1 MAPKK
6 KLDAAVPTE
15 KGSVLKTLQ
24 GKYKETVQLG
34 LESGPVEVLSTGS
47 LALDLATG
55 IGGYPRGRITE
66 LSGFE
71 STGKTTHA
79 LKLVARAQSLGLRC
93 LFLDTEWALD
103 RKWATGL
110 GVDVDALEVYR
121 ADSLEIAGESCVAIA
136 DSGEFDVIVFDS
148 VAGAP
153 IEALLEGDIGDA
165 NMGKRA
171 KIMSGFMPKLNGPV
185 KRNNVWMLFTNQLR
199 SSMDIYKPD
208 VAPGGHALPF
218 HASMRIHLSA
228 RPEKMQPGQTP
239 NKVNIRAKINKNKLS
254 APFKVA
260 EYALGFD
267 GEFDTFAE
275 VADVFTN
282 SDYLEGLGIIKG
294 GAWYT
299 LPDELVAEGYESKI
313 QGNAKIAEMLSSD
326 MEHFAK
332 VEQYLRQRLI
342 RGGIPFN
349 PFGESEIVTL

>member
-6 KLDAAVPTE
+6 KLDSAAPSE

-24 GKYKETVQLG
+24 SKYKETVQLG
-34 LESGPVEVLSTGS
+34 LESGPIEVLSTGS
-47 LALDLATG
+47 LALDIATG

-79 LKLVARAQSLGLRC
+79 LKLIARAQSIGLRC

-103 RKWATGL
+103 NEWATNL
-110 GVDVDALEVYR
+110 GVDVDALEVFR

-171 KIMSGFMPKLNGPV
+171 KIMSGFMPKVNGPV
-185 KRNNVWMLFTNQLR
+185 KRNNVWMIFTNQLR
-199 SSMDIYKPD
+199 SSMDQYKPD

-218 HASMRIHLSA
+218 HASLRIHLSA
-228 RPEKMQPGQTP
+228 RPEKVTPGNTP
-239 NKVNIRAKINKNKLS
+239 DKVNIRAKMNKNKL
-254 APFKVA
+254 APPFKVA
-260 EYALGFD
+260 EYTLGFD
-267 GEFDTFAE
+267 GQFDTFAE

-282 SDYLEGLGIIKG
+282 ADYLDMLGIQKG

-299 LPDELVAEGYESKI
+299 LPDELVAPGFDNKLN
-313 QGNAKIAEMLSSD
+313 GNAKIAEMLASD
-326 MEHFAK
+326 LEHFEK
-332 VEQYLRQRLI
+332 VEQYI
-342 RGGIPFN
+342 RSRIIRRGIPYS
-349 PFGESEIVTL
+349 PPTE